1 MIRHIKWGN
10 RFTISMQSFKQYVE
24 PLTTVP
30 SARVLKLR
38 TVFGTTSP
46 NRPITMRPISSSP
59 ILMSKYT
66 YKQISN
72 LIISPT
78 LEIFFVY

>member
-10 RFTISMQSFKQYVE
+10 RFTIPMQPFKQYVE

-66 YKQISN
+66 YKTDQQSYHF
-72 LIISPT
+72 SDS
-78 LEIFFVY
+78 

>member
-10 RFTISMQSFKQYVE
+10 RFTTSMQSFKQYVE

-66 YKQISN
+66 YKTDQQSYHF
-72 LIISPT
+72 SDS
-78 LEIFFVY
+78 